1 MSNYSQKGDIEDA
14 INHFKSKYAGDR
26 KLQSQCV
33 KNCIDLIK
41 RDYDVQTIQG
51 TYGKY
56 KVELTAFPSGG
67 KVYSYWEL
75 YDNGSFVAN
84 GVERMDTNYKNSIL
98 LFSSNPSFSRPIVLT
113 MMGK

>member
-14 INHFKSKYAGDR
+14 INHVKSKYPGDR
-26 KLQSQCV
+26 YMQSKGV
-33 KNCIDLIK
+33 KICIDLIK

-51 TYGKY
+51 TYGNY

-67 KVYSYWEL
+67 KIYTYWEL

-84 GVERMDTNYKNSIL
+84 GVERMDTNYNNSIL
-98 LFSSNPSFSRPIVLT
+98 LFTSNLSFNHPIVLSIL
-113 MMGK
+113 GK